1 MASCFWVIKYKGG
14 DICMGEI
21 SSSLRTSSCSQHSG
35 YAHYPGLAYS
45 VPLAVAVGSVMWPK
59 LDQWDPIRGLFFF
72 FWKEKLSFSWIGAA
86 RSRCGGRTHMK
97 NPVQGSPVQ
106 RKAMSADRDGYS
118 KISIIFSSGNPADAV
133 TFCSAPTKVQIGP
146 PLHLLLI

>member
-1 MASCFWVIKYKGG
+1 MYGRNLFFPSDFILFSAFRVCTLPRSGIFCPLGCCSWFG
-14 DICMGEI
+14 DVTQIGSMGPNPW
-21 SSSLRTSSCSQHSG
+21 TF
-35 YAHYPGLAYS
+35 
-45 VPLAVAVGSVMWPK
+45 
-59 LDQWDPIRGLFFF
+59 FFF

-133 TFCSAPTKVQIGP
+133 TFCSAPTKVQVGP